1 MGKYLAVL
9 KIDDE
14 ELKSIFE
21 DLKDAEEKIWSCY
34 GRLKELGVIEVC
46 QKRNRQ
52 RQLTAFHVKVS
63 PIHLQMLSKR
73 S

>member
-1 MGKYLAVL
+1 MRGGEGMGKYLAVL

-34 GRLKELGVIEVC
+34 GRLKERGVIEVC
-46 QKRNRQ
+46 KKE
-52 RQLTAFHVKVS
+52 TAS
-63 PIHLQMLSKR
+63 GN
-73 S
+73 

>member
-21 DLKDAEEKIWSCY
+21 DLKDAEEKILSCY

-46 QKRNRQ
+46 KKE
-52 RQLTAFHVKVS
+52 TAS
-63 PIHLQMLSKR
+63 GN
-73 S
+73 

>member
-1 MGKYLAVL
+1 MRRPRPSRGRRGGEGMGKYLAVL

-46 QKRNRQ
+46 KKE
-52 RQLTAFHVKVS
+52 TAS
-63 PIHLQMLSKR
+63 GN
-73 S
+73 